1 MGLRSDFEARLCAHP
16 EAEFAPSLEGI
27 CGSLRSLL
35 LGCELLSVFIISPAS
50 RLVSGRG
57 TENYVGIFPPG
68 YNFFPAHLESGDIN
82 IRARRDLWI
91 LGLALMSTLSPSHL
105 AAGLE
110 IRSSRLYFQP
120 NISGLGL
127 GTPQH
132 IRVQESLKHDS
143 SVCLQKKLRP
153 REYNGLTQT
162 HTAALRFLNSF

>member
-1 MGLRSDFEARLCAHP
+1 M
-16 EAEFAPSLEGI
+16 
-27 CGSLRSLL
+27 SLL
-35 LGCELLSVFIISPAS
+35 LGCELHSVFIINPAS
-50 RLVSGRG
+50 CLVTGRG

-68 YNFFPAHLESGDIN
+68 YNLFPAHLESGGIN
-82 IRARRDLWI
+82 TGARRDLWI

-110 IRSSRLYFQP
+110 IRSPRLYFQP

-143 SVCLQKKLRP
+143 NVRLQKKLRSI
-153 REYNGLTQT
+153 EYDCLIQT
-162 HTAALRFLNSF
+162 HTAALRLLNSF